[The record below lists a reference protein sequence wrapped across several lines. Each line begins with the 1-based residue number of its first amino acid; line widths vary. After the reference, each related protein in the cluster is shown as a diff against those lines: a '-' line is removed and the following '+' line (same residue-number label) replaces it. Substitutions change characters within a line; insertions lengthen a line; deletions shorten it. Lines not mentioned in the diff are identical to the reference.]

1 MICKI
6 KLFINSL
13 IRIIL
18 RSTAMKLLVLLLFII
33 SCGSTSAIESENEC
47 DENPI
52 FLEKNGIVM
61 VEAENVTISEGWE
74 LETDVEGYSGEGYL
88 TWTPATNVQPNG
100 QGLLAYTFK
109 ITNQGIYKVKI
120 RNYHPCEDFTEC
132 NDIFLKMN
140 DTEWRKNFNHTLA
153 EWDWNSRQDVDHVFS
168 DASYE
173 LEEGV
178 HTLYLS
184 GRSQDFSIDKI
195 AIFHE
200 ASTENGYKTAE
211 LSTCSKEN

>member
-1 MICKI
+1 
-6 KLFINSL
+6 
-13 IRIIL
+13 
-18 RSTAMKLLVLLLFII
+18 MKLLFLLLLII
-33 SCGSTSAIESENEC
+33 SCGSNSVIEPEIEC
-47 DENPI
+47 GEDSI
-52 FLEKNGIVM
+52 FLEKNGIVVM
-61 VEAENVTISEGWE
+61 EAESVTISEGWE
-74 LETDVEGYSGEGYL
+74 LQTSVEGYSGKGYL
-88 TWTPATNVQPNG
+88 TWTPPTNVEANG
-100 QGLLAYTFK
+100 QGLLAYPFK
-109 ITNQGIYKVKI
+109 VSNEGTYTVKI

-140 DTEWRKNFNHTLA
+140 DTEWIKNFNHTLA

-173 LEEGV
+173 LTAGT

-200 ASTENGYKTAE
+200 ATQENAYQSAG
-211 LSTCSKEN
+211 LSVCEE

>member
-1 MICKI
+1 
-6 KLFINSL
+6 
-13 IRIIL
+13 
-18 RSTAMKLLVLLLFII
+18 MKLLILLLFIL
-33 SCGSTSAIESENEC
+33 SYGSNTLTESEIEC
-47 DENPI
+47 GENPV
-52 FLEKNGIVM
+52 FLEKNGIVIL
-61 VEAENVTISEGWE
+61 EAESITISEGWE
-74 LETDVEGYSGEGYL
+74 LQTSVEGYSGEGYL
-88 TWTPATNVQPNG
+88 TWTPSTNVQPNG
-100 QGLLAYTFK
+100 QGLLEYSFK
-109 ITNQGIYKVKI
+109 ISNAGNYIVKI

-168 DASYE
+168 DATYT
-173 LEEGV
+173 LEEGT

-200 ASTENGYKTAE
+200 ASPEDTYQSAD
-211 LSTCSKEN
+211 LSVCQES